1 MISNKVDNSR
11 DKNDIE
17 MGELGLPMVD
27 DDDTEPLHQGEVV
40 KRLKQIQFKSK
51 NKEYQDDRSLDL

>member
-1 MISNKVDNSR
+1 MIPNKVDNSR

-27 DDDTEPLHQGEVV
+27 DDDTEEN
-40 KRLKQIQFKSK
+40 R
-51 NKEYQDDRSLDL
+51 